1 MVILAQ
7 DIKEVAGGHVDCER
21 AVLKGSAQ
29 SRVQILERLFSG
41 LPVSLP
47 WLPSYWIMMSL
58 VKFTD
63 PFWSRWTKTFL

>member
-29 SRVQILERLFSG
+29 SRVQILEPVSCVASVLWSSG
-41 LPVSLP
+41 LCA
-47 WLPSYWIMMSL
+47 L
-58 VKFTD
+58 VTILLD
-63 PFWSRWTKTFL
+63 NDVTG